1 MSRRLTK
8 ELVLQWLKEAG
19 GWEAGHNELFEYK
32 HWSLGIHKED
42 DSYQPF
48 TFGVAGHHKG
58 TAETICRRYRS
69 IEEAMLHVVNG
80 FNENANVRNP
90 YASLDE
96 AMNDTL
102 GWLARVNTK
111 ISYLYRD
118 ADNYKMRHE
127 VVIAGSMSEEQGKAI
142 EDSLDEGVYFIPSQV
157 GLPDDRFGSV
167 TAADHPWFEWVGV
180 EPTADRPTLHVTAEE
195 LTAKFVDAAN
205 GWTES
210 ADAPADGL
218 RPYSVTVRETL
229 SRSVIIWADSH
240 EGAEEKAADLSNDG
254 TISLT
259 DQDFIDREI
268 ECNGVAGAY
277 DLSTFKQFFF
287 SSRRRHTR
295 LNCTTASREAT
306 IPTKPTT
313 LSRRQTSK
321 KRRMTPP
328 SKRNS
333 LACSTAAQM
342 TRTSTANP
350 CALLSLRERW
360 SASERRV
367 MRLAG
372 LAYWL
377 R

>member
-1 MSRRLTK
+1 M
-8 ELVLQWLKEAG
+8 
-19 GWEAGHNELFEYK
+19 
-32 HWSLGIHKED
+32 
-42 DSYQPF
+42 
-48 TFGVAGHHKG
+48 
-58 TAETICRRYRS
+58 
-69 IEEAMLHVVNG
+69 HVVNG

-90 YASLDE
+90 LASLDE

-127 VVIAGSMSEEQGKAI
+127 VVIAGSMSEEQEKAI

-167 TAADHPWFEWVGV
+167 TEADHPWFEWVGV

-205 GWTES
+205 GGTES
-210 ADAPADGL
+210 TDAPTDGL

-277 DLSTFKQFFF
+277 DLSHIQAVRQGGVNMAYEIELHYGFERSHDTYETYHAF
-287 SSRRRHTR
+287 
-295 LNCTTASREAT
+295 EAT
-306 IPTKPTT
+306 DIEEE
-313 LSRRQTSK
+313 
-321 KRRMTPP
+321 
-328 SKRNS
+328 
-333 LACSTAAQM
+333 ADDAAIE
-342 TRTSTANP
+342 AK
-350 CALLSLRERW
+350 
-360 SASERRV
+360 
-367 MRLAG
+367 LAG
-372 LAYWL
+372 LLDCSPDDEDFDCKSMRVALPERTVERIRAEGYAAGRVGILAQMIEGPWNNDACKGYAIMAMERAGL
-377 R
+377 DPETIRKVSGAMTDCFDDTTVAEAGRYYVKGAVR